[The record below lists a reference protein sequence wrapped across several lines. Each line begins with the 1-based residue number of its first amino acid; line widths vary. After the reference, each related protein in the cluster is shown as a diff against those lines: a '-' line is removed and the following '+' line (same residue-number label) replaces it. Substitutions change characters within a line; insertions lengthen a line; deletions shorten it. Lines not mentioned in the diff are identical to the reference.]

1 MKPPDR
7 VSRRHMLQLAAS
19 AALTVAVRPQGL
31 LGPAWAEDTQGG
43 DAGGL
48 SRPDQLRTRVS
59 RPYDAETQVSV
70 FGEWI
75 TPNRS
80 FFVRSHFGPPPAEA
94 VDPALWRLAVAGLV
108 ERPLTVSLA
117 DLKQFEEV
125 TITAVLQCSGNGRA
139 FHRPR
144 VPGVQW
150 ERGAVGNARW
160 TGVRLADVLQWAR
173 VQRAGA
179 QHVQVEGADRPVSD
193 QTPRFIRSIPLEKA
207 LHPDTLL
214 VYRMNGEPLP
224 LLHGGPLRLIAPGW
238 MADACTKWLTTVTI
252 QEREAQGYYM
262 QTAYRH
268 PVQPVEPDVAV
279 PREQMHPIEAMVV
292 KSLIVSP
299 SEGTSLPSGP
309 VLVQGVA
316 WTGEGRVT
324 RVEVSTDAGRTWHEA
339 RLVGEDLPYAWR
351 RWDYRWE
358 SKAGQTAAL
367 LSRATDSMGHVQPER
382 SPWNPGGFLWNGWD
396 RVTVTI
402 AS

>member
-1 MKPPDR
+1 
-7 VSRRHMLQLAAS
+7 
-19 AALTVAVRPQGL
+19 
-31 LGPAWAEDTQGG
+31 
-43 DAGGL
+43 
-48 SRPDQLRTRVS
+48 VS
-59 RPYDAETQVSV
+59 RPYDAETHVSA
-70 FGEWI
+70 FREWI
-75 TPNRS
+75 TPNKS
-80 FFVRSHFGPPPAEA
+80 FFVRSHFGPPPTES
-94 VDPALWRLAVAGLV
+94 VDPARWRLTVAGLV
-108 ERPLTVSLA
+108 DRSLSLSLA

-144 VPGVQW
+144 APGVQW
-150 ERGAVGNARW
+150 ERGAVGNAQW
-160 TGVRLADVLQWAR
+160 TGVRLTDVLQRAG
-173 VQRAGA
+173 VQRARA
-179 QHVQVEGADRPVSD
+179 RHVQVEGADRPVSD
-193 QTPRFIRSIPLEKA
+193 QTPPFIRSIPLAKA

-238 MADACTKWLTTVTI
+238 MGDACTKWLTVITV
-252 QEREAQGYYM
+252 QEQEAEGYYM

-268 PVQPVEPDVAV
+268 PIRPVEPGAAV
-279 PREQMHPIEAMVV
+279 PREQMHPVEAMVV

-316 WTGEGRVT
+316 WTGEGHVT
-324 RVEVSTDAGRTWHEA
+324 LVEISTDGGASWRQA
-339 RLVGEDLPYAWR
+339 RLRGEDLPYAWR

-358 SKAGQTAAL
+358 PKSGGTGTI
-367 LSRATDSMGHVQPER
+367 LSRATDSLGHVQPER

-402 AS
+402 VS